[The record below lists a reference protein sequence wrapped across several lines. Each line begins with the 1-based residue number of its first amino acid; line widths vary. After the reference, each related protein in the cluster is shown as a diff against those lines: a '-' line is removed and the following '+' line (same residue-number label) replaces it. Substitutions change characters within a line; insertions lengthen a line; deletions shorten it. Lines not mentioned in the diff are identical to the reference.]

1 MRRLGKTLFGAIAA
15 TIIGGT
21 ILCAG
26 NTCQAAEDNP
36 TVGEVYS
43 TAVEAAYGDTFR
55 SVYENHLAGS
65 PLEAECP
72 DGVDTATG
80 HLMLSRNDLSLDGT
94 GGMDFELSRYYD
106 SNEANLGHATVEYT
120 NKLEVDT
127 IWVNYTAAD
136 GSQRRIIVN
145 AAVWKNH
152 KKALKNLL
160 ATYEKGEG
168 RRGVSFDGKPDY
180 EEKNQRTKIV
190 SNERHNVYG
199 LASGWRYDF
208 PWIETVTL
216 TEKEGWGKEPRYLHY
231 GSAGVMN
238 IETETDNAGKSYS
251 IKGLEGY
258 GYEDIKLED
267 WDKTVD
273 GIACKYLLRDKTG
286 LRTYFNEN
294 GVIVLQKDAHGNK
307 ITYTYTDEIY
317 FSKITDSVGREIV
330 FHYKEDEGEKSLSS
344 VTVQG
349 NAAAGGVSRKT
360 ITYETE
366 EKTYTPHYGDR
377 LHGVILTSA
386 TVDGSKEK
394 YGYKTVERLVN
405 TSGAGVASQRVS
417 TNQSYL
423 LNKITA
429 DGSETCY
436 EYRACSLRGSKEEKS
451 GQKRDVVTEQFYVT
465 REYEKDTKTGKK
477 SNGVKY
483 DYFQKKG
490 NGGLRSYDDFRER
503 EDKKDGSAGT
513 IYETWQ
519 YGNSGLRTVTV
530 VSSFNPNKY
539 KTNGKY
545 YDYTYK
551 KSKIDPDSLRLK
563 KNTKKNVSL
572 YIYNEN
578 KLLTDEI
585 NYGKEK
591 EETRYSYDKNGKG
604 SLVVMETDKSFGKKG
619 DKAATTKQGYTYDCY
634 RNVLTEKQNKAY
646 LAKNRGKEHLY
657 TTTYTYKGTGNGY
670 PAGDTA
676 MVCPLVTE
684 ETYAG
689 AGTKNK
695 MVSTVAANGIDYASI
710 SEQRSINGGAYK
722 TISKTDF
729 QYDGQGNETQG
740 KVYPSYSTDGEKEAI
755 RNDYTYNSLGQQTKK
770 TVTLTSAKRP
780 QDNRT
785 YTEEEVTY
793 DSFGNELSYTDEN
806 GLVSK
811 TSYDPE
817 TGEETETVHAVGT
830 EYESKEKEYRSADGL
845 KTMTVDEYGRV
856 SINIQDAFGNTV
868 ISKDEAAGTWT
879 ESIYDYGSGEDDS
892 NASDNDEENDS
903 EKEETAR
910 LLEER
915 TYPFEPDEK
924 RFIINENGET
934 VPNYYITGKGKNILS
949 GSKHFYDNL
958 GNETGSAEFSNGE
971 LDAAHCTSWNFSRSE
986 TEVTGEED
994 EAQTITTSYSKTLN
1008 PAKYQ
1013 PEADAEGYYDQF
1025 NGAVLSET
1033 ITQTVTDAGGNTVS
1047 QTSTAIRGKNRIETA
1062 TTYETDDFGRTT
1074 KETTVTRKQ
1083 QDGKW
1088 LPAYETQTLST
1099 YDENGNISQT
1109 ETKSR
1114 KEGETEWKTQ
1124 TVKTDYDE
1132 QGQVTK
1138 EYTPRGTKE
1147 NVAAKYE
1154 YDILGRMVQS
1164 EIPQEK
1170 KDGSITYQKTTTE
1183 YDNTGNVTEKN
1194 EQIDSDRE
1202 AKTEY
1207 TYDKRG
1213 NLVMVKS
1220 HLENEKAQYVQY
1232 VYDIQGNKVRQF
1244 TGMTEPLTLT
1254 VTEAAEDTKAED
1266 TFTYAGKTYQLTISG
1281 KKKTDDI
1288 RETKYEYDGKNQLVA
1303 FTDPEGRR
1311 ETYTYDVNS
1320 NLTKTVDKNG
1330 NIQKSTYDYQNR
1342 LTELVAKE
1350 RKTGKETKHSYTYN
1364 AYGDVAT
1371 QDDTAFVYDD
1381 ASGQVT
1387 RETTKLTK
1395 NKNIVKN
1402 YTYDS
1407 AGNKSAFAVKAEED
1421 TKLSL
1426 KYTYDGESKLT
1437 AVTDETGNEIA
1448 GYTYDTDG
1456 NLAERTVT
1464 GNGMTTT
1471 YAYDY
1476 QNRLTAMKNQTGSAV
1491 ISEYNSEYL
1500 VNGKKARETATVIDK
1515 KGKKTAKTAA
1525 YAYDLLGRI
1534 TKETQTGSEDIS
1546 YTYDS
1551 NNNRKEMKAGNKVTA
1566 YKYNE
1571 NDELLRTDT
1580 LNTYT
1585 EEDSVVIYKNDR
1597 NGNQLATVN
1606 RYEIPSDKKDSTY
1619 VDIDVTL
1626 GDNRL
1631 NENVVNHYN
1640 ALNQL
1645 TQTLTKN
1652 YKVSFTYDAEG
1663 LRTSKTVNGERTV
1676 FVWDG
1681 DQLVMELTKSGKA
1694 KKRYIRGNDLI
1705 FADKGTE
1712 NASGEAS
1719 GKQYYVTDP
1728 HGNVVQLTD
1737 ESGKVIKI
1745 YEYDSFGNEIKPD
1758 SKDDNPFRYCG
1769 EYYDKETEEVYLRAR
1784 YYQPEM
1790 GRFLTRDT
1798 YTGEADEPL
1807 SLHLYVYCEN
1817 DGVNMVDPS
1826 GHRRYATEQEL
1837 AGMSLK
1843 LQEYYTAILKQKGT
1857 KKGDG
1862 KNKLN
1867 FSKLKPSNKIKKI
1880 IKQYEGY
1887 YNYMYDSASPQDKEL
1902 RKRYNA
1908 NDGRDWTIGWGHKI
1922 YGKEGKK
1929 YMNSNID
1936 KEQAKIYFKNDLKK
1950 VTNGTLK
1957 NYLKKY
1963 KIKLYQYQYDALVC
1977 FTYNLGYNFWDKEKN
1992 SNQTIFRL
2000 IKSKDYS
2007 DKKKVESV
2015 FCLYKNPNLL
2025 KRRKKEAKIFNT
2037 GKYPAN

>member
-1 MRRLGKTLFGAIAA
+1 MRRLGKILFGAITAVM
-15 TIIGGT
+15 ISGT
-21 ILCAG
+21 VLSSNSSI
-26 NTCQAAEDNP
+26 CQAEGENP
-36 TVGEVYS
+36 AVGEVYN

-55 SVYENHLAGS
+55 SVYENRLAGS
-65 PLEAECP
+65 PLEAEEI

-94 GGMDFELSRYYD
+94 GGMDFELNRYYD

-120 NKLEVDT
+120 QKLEVDT

-180 EEKNQRTKIV
+180 EEKTQRTKIV

-199 LASGWRYDF
+199 VASGWRYDF

-238 IETETDNAGKSYS
+238 IETEAETDKNGSRYR

-273 GIACKYLLRDKTG
+273 GITCKYLLRDKTG

-330 FHYKEDEGEKSLSS
+330 FHYKEDDGEKTLSS

-349 NAAAGGVSRKT
+349 KAAEGGVSQKT

-366 EKTYTPHYGDR
+366 EKSYTPHYGDR
-377 LHGVILTSA
+377 LHGLILTSA

-429 DGSETCY
+429 DGSETHY
-436 EYRACSLRGSKEEKS
+436 EYRACSLRGSKEEGT

-490 NGGLRSYDDFRER
+490 SDALRSYDDFRER
-503 EDKKDGSAGT
+503 EKKEDDSEGE
-513 IYETWQ
+513 IYEAWQ
-519 YGNSGLRTVTV
+519 YGNSGLKTVTV

-545 YDYTYK
+545 YDYKYK
-551 KSKIDPDSLRLK
+551 KSKINPETLRLK
-563 KNTKKNVSL
+563 KDTKKNVTL

-591 EETRYSYDKNGKG
+591 EETIYKYDGNNGKG
-604 SLVVMETDKSFGKKG
+604 SLVLLETDKSFGKQG
-619 DKAATTKQGYTYDCY
+619 DKAVTTKQGYTYDKY
-634 RNVLTEKQNKAY
+634 RNVLTNKSSKAY
-646 LAKNRGKEHLY
+646 LVKNKGKEHLY
-657 TTTYTYKGTGNGY
+657 TTTYTYQELGGGY
-670 PAGDTA
+670 PAGDAA
-676 MVCPLVTE
+676 MVCPLITE
-684 ETYAG
+684 ESYAG
-689 AGTKNK
+689 ANTKNK
-695 MVSTVAANGIDYASI
+695 LVSAVAANGIDYASI
-710 SEQRSINGGAYK
+710 SEQRSVNGGAYK

-740 KVYPSYSTDGEKEAI
+740 KVYPSYSTDGEKEVI
-755 RNDYTYNSLGQQTKK
+755 QNDYTYNGLGQQTKK

-780 QDNRT
+780 ADNRT
-785 YTEEEVTY
+785 YTEEEVSY
-793 DSFGNELSYTDEN
+793 DTFGNELSYTDEN

-817 TGEETETVHAVGT
+817 TGEETETINAVGT
-830 EYESKEKEYRSADGL
+830 EYESKDKEYQSADGL
-845 KTMTVDEYGRV
+845 KTMSVDEYGRV
-856 SINIQDAFGNTV
+856 TIDIQDAFGNTL

-879 ESIYDYGSGEDDS
+879 ESIYEYGSEAGDDSDGEDSD
-892 NASDNDEENDS
+892 NASDDVGGM

-910 LLEER
+910 LIEER

-924 RFIINENGET
+924 RFIVNENGEN
-934 VPNYYITGKGKNILS
+934 VPNYYITGKGKDILS

-958 GNETGSAEFSNGE
+958 GNEIGSAEFSNGE
-971 LDAAHCTSWNFSRSE
+971 LDAAHCTSWSFSKSE

-994 EAQTITTSYSKTLN
+994 EAQTISTSYSKALN

-1025 NGAVLSET
+1025 NDAVLSED
-1033 ITQTVTDAGGNTVS
+1033 ITKTVTDAGGNTLS
-1047 QTSTAIRGKNRIETA
+1047 QTSTAIRGGNRIETV
-1062 TTYETDDFGRTT
+1062 TTYESDDFGRTT
-1074 KETTVTRKQ
+1074 KENTVTRKQ

-1088 LPAYETQTLST
+1088 LPAYETQTFST
-1099 YDENGNISQT
+1099 YDNNGNVSQT

-1114 KEGETEWKTQ
+1114 KEGEAEWQSKT
-1124 TVKTDYDE
+1124 VRTDYDE

-1138 EYTPRGTKE
+1138 KYTPRGTRE
-1147 NVAAKYE
+1147 NVATKYE

-1170 KDGSITYQKTTTE
+1170 NNGSISYQKTTTE

-1194 EQIDSDRE
+1194 EQIDSDRT

-1220 HLENEKAQYVQY
+1220 HLDGDKEPGGSSAQYVQY

-1244 TGMTEPLTLT
+1244 TGMTEPLIFT
-1254 VTEAAEDTKAED
+1254 VSEVMDVADDAD
-1266 TFTYAGKTYQLTISG
+1266 TFAYAGKMYQLTVSG
-1281 KKKTDDI
+1281 KKKTDTVA
-1288 RETKYEYDGKNQLVA
+1288 ETKYEYDGKNQLVA

-1330 NIQKSTYDYQNR
+1330 NTQKSTYDYQNR
-1342 LTELVAKE
+1342 LTEMVAKE
-1350 RKTGKETKHSYTYN
+1350 KKTGKETKHSYTYN

-1371 QDDTAFVYDD
+1371 LDDTAFMYED

-1387 RETTKLTK
+1387 KETKKLTK
-1395 NKNIVKN
+1395 NKDVVKN
-1402 YTYDS
+1402 YSYDS
-1407 AGNKSAFAVKAEED
+1407 AGNKSAFDVKVGDD

-1426 KYTYDGESKLT
+1426 HYSYDGESKLT
-1437 AVTDETGNEIA
+1437 AVTDEKGSQVV
-1448 GYTYDTDG
+1448 GYSYDADG
-1456 NLAERTVT
+1456 NLAERTVS
-1464 GNGMTTT
+1464 GNNLTTT
-1471 YAYDY
+1471 YTYDY
-1476 QNRLTAMKNQTGSAV
+1476 QNRLTAMKNQTGSAGV

-1500 VNGKKARETATVIDK
+1500 ANGQKSEETSDVAGKDGKKSQKTATYI
-1515 KGKKTAKTAA
+1515 
-1525 YAYDLLGRI
+1525 YDLLGRI
-1534 TKETQTGSEDIS
+1534 KRETKTGSEDIS

-1551 NNNRKEMKAGNKVTA
+1551 NNNRKQMKVGNKITA
-1566 YKYNE
+1566 YKYNK

-1580 LNTYT
+1580 LNTDT
-1585 EEDSVVIYKNDR
+1585 EKDKVVIYKNDK

-1606 RYEIPSDKKDSTY
+1606 RYEIPSDKKESTY

-1631 NENVVNHYN
+1631 NENVVNRYN

-1663 LRTSKTVNGERTV
+1663 LRTSKTVNGEKTV
-1676 FVWDG
+1676 FVWDV
-1681 DQLVMELTKSGKA
+1681 DQLVMELSESGKVQ
-1694 KKRYIRGNDLI
+1694 KRYIRGNALVY
-1705 FADKGTE
+1705 ADKGTNTE
-1712 NASGEAS
+1712 
-1719 GKQYYVTDP
+1719 KQYYVTDP

-1737 ESGKVIKI
+1737 ESGKVTKT
-1745 YEYDSFGNEIKPD
+1745 YEYASFGNEVKPD
-1758 SKDDNPFRYCG
+1758 GKDDNPFRYCG
-1769 EYYDKETEEVYLRAR
+1769 EYYDQETGEVYLRAR
-1784 YYQPEM
+1784 YYEPEM

-1798 YTGEADEPL
+1798 YTGEEDDPL
-1807 SLHLYVYCEN
+1807 SLHLYTYCGN
-1817 DGVNMVDPS
+1817 DGVNAWDPS
-1826 GHRRYATEQEL
+1826 GHDSYIFTNSEFKKESKDMRR
-1837 AGMSLK
+1837 
-1843 LQEYYTAILKQKGT
+1843 I
-1857 KKGDG
+1857 
-1862 KNKLN
+1862 
-1867 FSKLKPSNKIKKI
+1867 
-1880 IKQYEGY
+1880 
-1887 YNYMYDSASPQDKEL
+1887 
-1902 RKRYNA
+1902 
-1908 NDGRDWTIGWGHKI
+1908 
-1922 YGKEGKK
+1922 
-1929 YMNSNID
+1929 
-1936 KEQAKIYFKNDLKK
+1936 
-1950 VTNGTLK
+1950 
-1957 NYLKKY
+1957 LKKY
-1963 KIKLYQYQYDALVC
+1963 YKVKSNLITISSPRGFVKKWNKMKRGKGGKIECVVINIHGDPLKIALEDKFVDVDMSNELRTKQVKKLILLCCNAGHYDYRSSNIAIALRKKIKGPCIASDGTVAAFEKGKEDFYLKTEADYAWEEWRDAVNG
-1977 FTYNLGYNFWDKEKN
+1977 TRKKN
-1992 SNQTIFRL
+1992 KGWIIYRNTTDIEIIGKKRVML
-2000 IKSKDYS
+2000 S
-2007 DKKKVESV
+2007 D
-2015 FCLYKNPNLL
+2015 LL
-2025 KRRKKEAKIFNT
+2025 KI
-2037 GKYPAN
+2037 